1 MLKCILSSLLPG
13 KETARK
19 SYMVSLELR
28 SIKDLQWMC
37 WVSISPMIAKLY
49 LIGYRIAIWTRNSV
63 LVPDLN
69 LSGIGLYQT
78 LC

>member
-1 MLKCILSSLLPG
+1 
-13 KETARK
+13 
-19 SYMVSLELR
+19 
-28 SIKDLQWMC
+28 MC